1 MLTAQH
7 EPRIVAGSIEPIVNR
22 TTKQI
27 IGWKGRLPRSMS
39 TPPKGC
45 KNPTAFREWA
55 TPLCPDRAEAIRLL
69 NIAVEEINTLGK
81 LVRGR
86 TFADYAAQE
95 IDERYQRSLHRV
107 NHPVAARKRIQSWA
121 NIVKNWLPK
130 APFWG
135 WPPSAIRLENFQAY
149 IKWLETKARDR
160 SGDPLSASLV
170 RNIIQQVRAVFRIA
184 GVNPEASGKV
194 KQPPKKT
201 PDVESLTLE
210 QQCKFFACKDIPI
223 EDRLMAGIGMG
234 LAVRVGELLPLE
246 RKQVTITSEGR
257 GFVLLRYGADH
268 HSPLKGKGENKT
280 RKIELHEPGLGF
292 LKIWLRDHYTGGVRL
307 FDGPNGG
314 YFSVWPLRW
323 KKWSKIVGCHMHTHL
338 MRHSYA
344 VSMLSGSWGYPK
356 KSLEFIKRQL
366 GHTEIR
372 TTEKYYANYHE
383 DTWAKD
389 VDAMVGCADEGPKVK
404 PIILTA
410 EAFLNGTAGLLSGLS
425 GEPGPSTKPEQKPE
439 SEPNRSDRW
448 SITQFPGTPEGIE
461 QKAACDRPLYQS
473 ATLGRFQPRRRR
485 KTGGAA

>member
-1 MLTAQH
+1 
-7 EPRIVAGSIEPIVNR
+7 
-22 TTKQI
+22 
-27 IGWKGRLPRSMS
+27 MS

-69 NIAVEEINTLGK
+69 NIAVEEINTLCK

-246 RKQVTITSEGR
+246 RQGREQDAQDRAARARTRLSQDLATRSLHGR
-257 GFVLLRYGADH
+257 GALVRWPERRLLQRLAPALEEVVQDRGLPHA
-268 HSPLKGKGENKT
+268 HSPHAPL
-280 RKIELHEPGLGF
+280 
-292 LKIWLRDHYTGGVRL
+292 VR
-307 FDGPNGG
+307 G
-314 YFSVWPLRW
+314 
-323 KKWSKIVGCHMHTHL
+323 
-338 MRHSYA
+338 
-344 VSMLSGSWGYPK
+344 
-356 KSLEFIKRQL
+356 
-366 GHTEIR
+366 
-372 TTEKYYANYHE
+372 
-383 DTWAKD
+383 
-389 VDAMVGCADEGPKVK
+389 
-404 PIILTA
+404 
-410 EAFLNGTAGLLSGLS
+410 
-425 GEPGPSTKPEQKPE
+425 
-439 SEPNRSDRW
+439 
-448 SITQFPGTPEGIE
+448 
-461 QKAACDRPLYQS
+461 
-473 ATLGRFQPRRRR
+473 
-485 KTGGAA
+485 